1 MRADYHMHSRHSSD
15 GSESVRAMFERAAEL
30 GLDEIAVTDHFD
42 FDEAFLLYPNPVVA
56 ELAREIRSVQ
66 GRVPR
71 VRFGAEVALKDA
83 KAFEDALE
91 YIGDQP
97 IDLIIGSVHN
107 TGGNDPYDAAFFEG
121 RPREEAYADYL
132 EHLAGRCVSATGY
145 STLGHFD
152 YVAKK
157 APYAQRTVR
166 YLDNPDAFDRV
177 FRHLAHNGIGI
188 EINTSVYRTS
198 DEPMWGLDI
207 LQRFVELGGEFVTF
221 GSDAHSAGRIGFRL
235 EDAREL
241 ARAAGVR
248 YQASFE
254 RMRPFLFPL

>member
-1 MRADYHMHSRHSSD
+1 MLADYHVHSKHSSD
-15 GSESVRAMFERAAEL
+15 GYESVRGIFERAAAL

-42 FDEAFLLYPNPVVA
+42 FDEALLLYPNPDVDQ
-56 ELAREIRSVQ
+56 LFREVRAVQ

-71 VRFGAEVALKDA
+71 VRFGAEVALRDA

-107 TGGNDPYDAAFFEG
+107 TDGKDPFEPSFFEE
-121 RPREEAYADYL
+121 RPREQAYADYI
-132 EHLAGRCVSATGY
+132 EHLAKRCVSATGY

-157 APYAQRTVR
+157 APYAQRMIR

-188 EINTSVYRTS
+188 EINTSVYRS
-198 DEPMWGLDI
+198 LDEPMWGLDI

-221 GSDAHSAGRIGFRL
+221 GSDAHNIGRIGFRI
-235 EDAREL
+235 EDAKEL

-248 YQASFE
+248 YQAVFE